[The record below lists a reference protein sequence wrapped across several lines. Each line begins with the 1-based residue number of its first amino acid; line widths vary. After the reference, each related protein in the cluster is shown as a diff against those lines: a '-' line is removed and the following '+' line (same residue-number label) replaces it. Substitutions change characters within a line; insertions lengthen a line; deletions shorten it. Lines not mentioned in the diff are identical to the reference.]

1 MPPTEVLFW
10 VALVAGATAAAA
22 ALYGRY
28 RVLPAL
34 LTGPKICRL
43 EAGGCAVL
51 FRTPTAALLG
61 VPNAMLGLVAFGL
74 LAAGRVVGADSA
86 VLLVVATPAALMSLY
101 LTYVLL
107 RDRLEC
113 RICWMG
119 NVANVLIWSLLAAET
134 FGR

>member
-86 VLLVVATPAALMSLY
+86 VLLVVATPAVLMSLY

>member
-113 RICWMG
+113 RICWVG
-119 NVANVLIWSLLAAET
+119 NVANVMIWSLLAAET

>member
-86 VLLVVATPAALMSLY
+86 VLLVVATPAVLMSLY

-113 RICWMG
+113 RICWVG

>member
-1 MPPTEVLFW
+1 

-86 VLLVVATPAALMSLY
+86 VLLVVATPAVLMSLY

-113 RICWMG
+113 RICWVG